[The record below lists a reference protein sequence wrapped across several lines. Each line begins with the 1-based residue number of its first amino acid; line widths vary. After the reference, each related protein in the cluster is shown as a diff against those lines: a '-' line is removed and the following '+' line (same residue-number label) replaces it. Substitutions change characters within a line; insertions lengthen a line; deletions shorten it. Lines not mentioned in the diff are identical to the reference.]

1 MDDNPMAVSTPDVL
15 AECEVA
21 YKETGNPLFVWYA
34 LSKGCRYYEPLP
46 EWIMNYL
53 LGVATY
59 MNRRDSAGNFP
70 GDDVEGQPQGLLDL
84 AGAAHVLRDSGPTHG
99 ELPPSHPAIAKTPAH
114 AAKLVARALG
124 LVRESASAPKTD
136 PIQGWVNAFAQWQ
149 DLGRARDIAALT
161 ITSGHGKLEDRVAD
175 AGSFWGL
182 KLRRTWEDPIRIW
195 RAAASSGFWA
205 KLNEAR
211 RRKP

>member
-15 AECEVA
+15 AECEIA
-21 YKETGNPLFVWYA
+21 HKETGESPVCPYA

-84 AGAAHVLRDSGPTHG
+84 AGPAHVLRDSGPTHG

-114 AAKLVARALG
+114 AAKLVARAL
-124 LVRESASAPKTD
+124 E
-136 PIQGWVNAFAQWQ
+136 
-149 DLGRARDIAALT
+149 LGRVECV
-161 ITSGHGKLEDRVAD
+161 GPEDRRSDAGLRSTHARNGRTSEGRVIIARLTVTGPATAGWRPGLPD

-182 KLRRTWEDPIRIW
+182 KLRGTREDPIRVW
-195 RAAASSGFWA
+195 SAAVRFRLLG
-205 KLNEAR
+205 EAE
-211 RRKP
+211 